1 MRFTRIK
8 KDEFKK
14 FFKQM
19 KIEVDRNIEERKNSY
34 LNIEVLSTIDDL
46 NQYLNGNVT
55 KEGLENTL
63 KSLLNQLEKIEKS
76 I

>member
-19 KIEVDRNIEERKNSY
+19 KIEVDKNMEERKNSY

>member
-19 KIEVDRNIEERKNSY
+19 KIEVDRNMEERKNSY

-55 KEGLENTL
+55 KEGLESTL

>member
-19 KIEVDRNIEERKNSY
+19 KIEVDRNMEERKNSY